1 MEALRERFG
10 KYHVLEKIAQGGMAE
25 VYKVK
30 TVGIAGFEK
39 IQALKRILPSAA
51 REGRFIRSF
60 IDEARIAVELTHRN
74 IVQVFDFGKADGELF
89 MAMELIEGRDL
100 RTALIHALDRDEMP
114 PIPVAAYIIGEAAAG
129 LDYAHRKTDGYGG
142 ELGIVHCDVSP
153 SNIMLSNDGYVKIL
167 DFGIAR
173 ASFATALE
181 RRRLRGKPRY
191 MAPEQTYG
199 EQPTAASDVFALGI
213 IAWEVFTG
221 LPLFRGPNLKEIL
234 KTVRSTIP
242 ARVDELD
249 PRIPR
254 ELADA
259 IAKALSREPS
269 DRGSSG
275 ELAGACARATMGVGA
290 RALQGWLA
298 KIQPIEDDDDERDN
312 DSEVAANDDPREDRQ
327 ARIRTATMR
336 PNTRGSAPSLANVPL
351 ADADLGEGTP
361 GFAEIIIEDDPPAA
375 SGRLPRLETEPA
387 RQWSGPPRFGDRDPT
402 MGTQGPWAESYAGNA
417 FDSREPTARSETA
430 RDVGFGFDF
439 EHREPTVPSEPA
451 TFHREPTP
459 VDFQDREATV
469 PSELFSRASYQR
481 LHFQAPGVAAVP
493 EPAPLPASDSDHQSE
508 DTRFDDVELD
518 PALDGLFDE
527 PIDDDLGASGARGV
541 IERRR
546 AIVISATLA
555 GPSAAELRPIARSI
569 GELAYQRGGVVLAQ
583 TDDALQAAFGLEV
596 AGEDDLSIAM
606 GWALD
611 ATAIAR
617 DVRVGADRS
626 SVIVRIGAVA
636 SVSITADADGVMRV
650 PAEVTEQARALARDA
665 SPGLPRFLG
674 MAGRLAS
681 SFYQLRDL
689 YDPLATRSNAATRLV
704 EVVGQRGF
712 DERDRAR
719 LARRGV
725 FAGRAAELSELAA
738 WLQRAVAADR
748 RLVTLVTGAP
758 GTGKSRLAAEL
769 VARLTAE
776 NTPLRITTTA
786 ANPAHR
792 LAPFSLIIDLYQAA
806 LGLPPSRG
814 RAARL
819 QVMQQLSKK
828 LIAAGAP
835 ADRARTIAIDL
846 DRAMEL
852 RDGVG
857 VGAPEIADLRP
868 RISAGL
874 AAFRAT
880 LFARGQ
886 PQLTIIDDLHDAD
899 SASLEVLRHTL
910 AVPATGAE
918 LMVLTTSQDTKIAP
932 PSDAVIRIGDLARTD
947 ARAMI
952 MDRLGAAATPTNV
965 SAVLARA
972 GGNPLFIEELAQAVS
987 AGGQVPATARD
998 VIAARLDRLS
1008 PAARTALRYA
1018 AVFGATIR
1026 TRLLEELVADAPNA
1040 RRGAADNDGLDELV
1054 SAGLL
1059 GRADADAGRE
1069 GELAFAR
1076 GLIREVAYESMSPAA
1091 QREMHARIG
1100 RLLASRFFAGREELP
1115 ATIAEHLELGGELA
1129 GAAAFWLR
1137 AGRLAMTASDVATA
1151 IGWFSRT
1158 IALERRLGAAPPSSA
1173 SLARRREALA
1183 SREEA
1188 HRALGD
1194 FVSDAGDL
1202 EELQRLAD
1210 GDPVRL
1216 ADIAIRRAHRM
1227 LRFGD
1232 YANASITT
1240 LVAED
1245 HATAAANDRLHAEA
1259 LRVRS
1264 EILERLGRF
1273 DEALVLVGR
1282 AAELFRKRGAVEGE
1296 MAALLGRGRIHLM
1309 RAHYEAAREAYR
1321 PVLARLDATSEPW
1334 LARIAHNHTALIEM
1348 CLGNFTEAMAAA
1360 ERSRELCRRY
1370 GDRTREGE
1378 ALGVA
1383 GLILHEV
1390 GLYDRA
1396 AERFAAAIDLLGRT
1410 ASKWSRADC
1419 LIYAGA
1425 CDVRRGRSSGLQM
1438 LDEALAEARGLG
1450 ARYLEAN
1457 ALIRRAGAQL
1467 RRSAFADAAED
1478 AAAGTAIARAAG
1490 LVGYE
1495 IQGLARSAL
1504 ALTRLGKTDDAVA
1517 HANRSLELL
1526 ERQRYVEGSEED
1538 VLAACAQV
1546 LRAAGDTER
1555 ANQVRERG
1563 RASAQRKLDALVD
1576 PEWRAAFAA
1585 VSEVRQLLG

>member
-1 MEALRERFG
+1 
-10 KYHVLEKIAQGGMAE
+10 
-25 VYKVK
+25 
-30 TVGIAGFEK
+30 
-39 IQALKRILPSAA
+39 
-51 REGRFIRSF
+51 
-60 IDEARIAVELTHRN
+60 
-74 IVQVFDFGKADGELF
+74 
-89 MAMELIEGRDL
+89 
-100 RTALIHALDRDEMP
+100 
-114 PIPVAAYIIGEAAAG
+114 
-129 LDYAHRKTDGYGG
+129 
-142 ELGIVHCDVSP
+142 
-153 SNIMLSNDGYVKIL
+153 
-167 DFGIAR
+167 
-173 ASFATALE
+173 
-181 RRRLRGKPRY
+181 
-191 MAPEQTYG
+191 
-199 EQPTAASDVFALGI
+199 
-213 IAWEVFTG
+213 
-221 LPLFRGPNLKEIL
+221 
-234 KTVRSTIP
+234 
-242 ARVDELD
+242 
-249 PRIPR
+249 
-254 ELADA
+254 
-259 IAKALSREPS
+259 
-269 DRGSSG
+269 
-275 ELAGACARATMGVGA
+275 ACARTAMGAGA
-290 RALQGWLA
+290 RALQSGLA
-298 KIQPIEDDDDERDN
+298 SIHPIDEGEDADDRSDDQPSEPSADDD
-312 DSEVAANDDPREDRQ
+312 VQPGEDRQ

-336 PNTRGSAPSLANVPL
+336 PPSRGSAASLANVPI
-351 ADADLGEGTP
+351 AGGDLGEGTP
-361 GFAEIIIEDDPPAA
+361 GFAEIIIEDEPPAV
-375 SGRLPRLETEPA
+375 SGRLPRVETEPA
-387 RQWSGPPRFGDRDPT
+387 REWSGPPRFGDRDPT
-402 MGTQGPWAESYAGNA
+402 SGTQGPWAESYAGNA
-417 FDSREPTARSETA
+417 FDHREPTARTDPPG
-430 RDVGFGFDF
+430 RDSGFGF
-439 EHREPTVPSEPA
+439 EHREPTIPSELH
-451 TFHREPTP
+451 HREPTP

-481 LHFQAPGVAAVP
+481 LHFQSPGVTPIP
-493 EPAPLPASDSDHQSE
+493 EPAPVPDPEPGFDSD
-508 DTRFDDVELD
+508 DTRFDDAELE
-518 PALDGLFDE
+518 PGPSGLFDE
-527 PIDDDLGASGARGV
+527 PIDDDLSAIAARDPV
-541 IERRR
+541 ERRR
-546 AIVISATLA
+546 AIVISATVS
-555 GPSAAELRPIARSI
+555 GPSAAELGAITRSI
-569 GELAYQRGGVVLAQ
+569 SELAYQRGGVVVAQ
-583 TDDALQAAFGLEV
+583 TDDAVQAAFGLEV
-596 AGEDDLSIAM
+596 VGEDDLSIAM

-617 DVRVGADRS
+617 DARIGSDRGAA
-626 SVIVRIGAVA
+626 ILRIGAVA
-636 SVSITADADGVMRV
+636 GVSIIADPDGVMRV
-650 PAEVTEQARALARDA
+650 PPEITEQARALARDA

-674 MAGRLAS
+674 LAGRLAS
-681 SFYQLRDL
+681 TFYELRDL
-689 YDPLATRSNAATRLV
+689 YDPLASRPDEGTRLV
-704 EVVGQRGF
+704 EVIGQRGF

-719 LARRGV
+719 LERRGL
-725 FAGRAAELSELAA
+725 FAGRTAELSELAGRF
-738 WLQRAVAADR
+738 QRAVAADR
-748 RLVTLVTGAP
+748 RIVVLVTGAP
-758 GTGKSRLAAEL
+758 GSGKSRLIAEL
-769 VARLTAE
+769 VAQFAPETSAV
-776 NTPLRITTTA
+776 RITTTA

-792 LAPFSLIIDLYQAA
+792 LAPFSLIVDLYQAA

-819 QVMQQLSKK
+819 HVMQQLSKK

-835 ADRARTIAIDL
+835 PDRARTIAIDL

-852 RDGVG
+852 RDGVS
-857 VGAPEIADLRP
+857 VGAPEVADLRP

-880 LFARGQ
+880 LLRRGQ

-910 AVPATGAE
+910 AVPAAGAE
-918 LMVLTTSQDTKIAP
+918 LMVLTSSQDVKNAP
-932 PSDAVIRIGDLARTD
+932 PNDLVIRIGDLDDRD

-952 MDRLGAAATPTNV
+952 ADRLGAAATPANV
-965 SAVLARA
+965 AAVLARA

-998 VIAARLDRLS
+998 VIAARMDALS

-1026 TRLLEELVADAPNA
+1026 TRLLEELVADAPGI
-1040 RRGAADNDGLDELV
+1040 RRGPGDNDGIDELV
-1054 SAGLL
+1054 AAGLMTRSDS
-1059 GRADADAGRE
+1059 GVGRE
-1069 GELAFAR
+1069 GELSFAR
-1076 GLIREVAYESMSPAA
+1076 GLIREVAYEALSPAA
-1091 QREMHARIG
+1091 QRSMHARIG

-1137 AGRLAMTASDVATA
+1137 AGRLAMTASDAAAA

-1158 IALERRLGAAPPSSA
+1158 IALERRLGVTAPSPA
-1173 SLARRREALA
+1173 SRARRREALA

-1202 EELQRLAD
+1202 EELHRLAE

-1245 HATAAANDRLHAEA
+1245 HAIAAANDRLHAEA

-1273 DEALVLVGR
+1273 DEALALVGR
-1282 AAELFRKRGAVEGE
+1282 AAELFRKRGVVEGE
-1296 MAALLGRGRIHLM
+1296 MTALLGRGRIHLM

-1321 PVLARLDATSEPW
+1321 PVLARLEATSDPW
-1334 LARIAHNHTALIEM
+1334 LARIAQNHTALIEM

-1360 ERSRELCRRY
+1360 QRSLELCRRY

-1383 GLILHEV
+1383 GIILHEV

-1396 AERFAAAIDLLGRT
+1396 AETLATAIDLLGRT

-1438 LDEALAEARGLG
+1438 IDEALADARTLG

-1467 RRSAFADAAED
+1467 RRSAFANAAED
-1478 AAAGTAIARAAG
+1478 AAAGTAIARTAG

-1504 ALTRLGKTDDAVA
+1504 ALTRLGKTDEAVA
-1517 HANRSLELL
+1517 LAERSLELL
-1526 ERQRYVEGSEED
+1526 DRQRYVEGSEEA
-1538 VLAACAQV
+1538 VLAGCAQV
-1546 LRAAGDTER
+1546 LRAADRVER

-1563 RASAQRKLDALVD
+1563 RASAQRKLDALAD
-1576 PEWRAAFAA
+1576 PAWRAAYAA
-1585 VSEVRQLLG
+1585 VFEVRQLLG